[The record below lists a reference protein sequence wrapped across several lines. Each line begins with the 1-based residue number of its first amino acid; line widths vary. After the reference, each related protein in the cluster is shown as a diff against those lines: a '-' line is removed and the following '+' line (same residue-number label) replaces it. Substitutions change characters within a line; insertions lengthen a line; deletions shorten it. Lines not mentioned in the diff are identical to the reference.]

1 MYLRS
6 EVFIFY
12 WNCANQLRIKIAY
25 PRQTNPCGFPNL
37 APSPLPPPPP
47 LRLLACGPMFQTSD
61 IWARGFYPESGGM
74 YLFYSRLKNKL
85 HSKCPNT
92 SLIYNMYKYS
102 HYFQNSD
109 LFFLT
114 VYRDKKKSVFH
125 YSFEQLLSAN
135 NYSQSKRKE
144 QVIFIS
150 VIEASKQ
157 LVT

>member
-1 MYLRS
+1 
-6 EVFIFY
+6 
-12 WNCANQLRIKIAY
+12 
-25 PRQTNPCGFPNL
+25 
-37 APSPLPPPPP
+37 
-47 LRLLACGPMFQTSD
+47 
-61 IWARGFYPESGGM
+61 
-74 YLFYSRLKNKL
+74 
-85 HSKCPNT
+85 
-92 SLIYNMYKYS
+92 MYKYS